1 LNTTQFPLKDL
12 LKRPLPEGVDPLHL
26 ENYLSQHDFK
36 VALGMTWNNYNCLS
50 DLQKMDL
57 KKSKGLY

>member
-1 LNTTQFPLKDL
+1 MQKKLTLVQDALAALNKTQFPLKDL

-36 VALGMTWNNYNCLS
+36 V
-50 DLQKMDL
+50 
-57 KKSKGLY
+57 